1 MPHPALSKG
10 EGFRKMKLKSS
21 SKEAGFKKSE
31 AKVLSFGEDLGEA
44 KLCALLHNA

>member
-10 EGFRKMKLKSS
+10 EDL
-21 SKEAGFKKSE
+21 KKSE

-44 KLCALLHNA
+44 KQ